1 MIPFA
6 SLESLAAGTLLSVFG
21 EVAIV
26 RPQVTSGYGPAT
38 ADADRPAIIIRGLLM
53 TNSDTVRLMDSR
65 RGGAAHAAALT
76 TDMPRFWVPAS
87 QVGPGRIPT
96 DGDRLELPNRCR
108 TFSIVAV
115 LRGLNGD
122 LTLNL
127 AMMEPA

>member
-1 MIPFA
+1 MSPFA

-26 RPQVTSGYGPAT
+26 RPHVMSGYGPAT
-38 ADADRPAIIIRGLLM
+38 ADADRPAMIFRGLLT
-53 TNSDTVRLMDSR
+53 TNVETIRVMESR

-87 QVGPGRIPT
+87 QVAPGLVLK
-96 DGDRLELPNRCR
+96 DGDHLELPHRCR

-115 LRGLNGD
+115 PRGLNGD

-127 AMMEPA
+127 AMTEPA